1 MTCFFPISMPSCNLS
16 VLVLRKKERSISLL
30 LTTVRHSVNRDNDGE
45 IVKIHAISL
54 EYVR

>member
-30 LTTVRHSVNRDNDGE
+30 LTTVRQGQNDGE

>member
-16 VLVLRKKERSISLL
+16 VLVLRKKESSISLL